1 MIDYNPAKKEI
12 IAAKKCLEQMKSS
25 TNHDDFE
32 MHWRECLGHIEKSFS
47 KLLCAT
53 KPVSGKF
60 SSHFNQK
67 FMLRKTDKTL
77 AYLHQARN
85 ADHHSTM
92 EISKLEPP
100 YTTLG
105 AFPGARS
112 HYIKE
117 LTIDSTGKI
126 AKYEGDPMIV
136 EFHPATTM
144 PITVRNQGK
153 DYPPPTEHLGE
164 KLVDIHPSVLAY
176 LGIQFYEKWIDES
189 CATFR

>member
-1 MIDYNPAKKEI
+1 MSGWHNPI
-12 IAAKKCLEQMKSS
+12 TIQGCL
-25 TNHDDFE
+25 
-32 MHWRECLGHIEKSFS
+32 
-47 KLLCAT
+47 LLLQKARW
-53 KPVSGKF
+53 F
-60 SSHFNQK
+60 SS
-67 FMLRKTDKTL
+67 LVCL
-77 AYLHQARN
+77 
-85 ADHHSTM
+85 
-92 EISKLEPP
+92 
-100 YTTLG
+100 
-105 AFPGARS
+105 
-112 HYIKE
+112 
-117 LTIDSTGKI
+117 IDSTGKI